1 MNLKEFKEKLIE
13 CSKEAEELSDFEQ
26 FIVTYQLPD
35 NSTSST
41 IGLYPKMPAHVNDL
55 DTFFVIIEVE
65 LDQDNSLEAKKF
77 LVTNEKTP
85 KKPDLASDENPE
97 LARARLFYE
106 QMNRTN
112 TEAYLRVISIMRE
125 NEKILDDR
133 LRLMLESQNQAPEPI
148 TIKESQGMD
157 LSPLVDLFKTYMRN
171 QQLKEDQNNEPK

>member
-1 MNLKEFKEKLIE
+1 
-13 CSKEAEELSDFEQ
+13 
-26 FIVTYQLPD
+26 
-35 NSTSST
+35 
-41 IGLYPKMPAHVNDL
+41 
-55 DTFFVIIEVE
+55 
-65 LDQDNSLEAKKF
+65 
-77 LVTNEKTP
+77 
-85 KKPDLASDENPE
+85 
-97 LARARLFYE
+97 
-106 QMNRTN
+106 MNRTN